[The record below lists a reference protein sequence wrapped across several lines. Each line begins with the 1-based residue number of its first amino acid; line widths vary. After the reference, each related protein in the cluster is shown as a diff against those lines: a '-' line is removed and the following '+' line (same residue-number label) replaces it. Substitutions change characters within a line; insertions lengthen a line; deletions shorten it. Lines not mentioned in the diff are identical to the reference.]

1 MPYIH
6 HLHHPSVVGV
16 VVHRP
21 CWVGVAVDSLPERTG
36 AHRMADLGM
45 IAAAAEGNNPP
56 VLVADLGEEDNIL
69 TAAVLGNS
77 LCST

>member
-1 MPYIH
+1 MVAQLVDAH
-6 HLHHPSVVGV
+6 GFCSLWSELT
-16 VVHRP
+16 HRP

-56 VLVADLGEEDNIL
+56 VLVADLIGEDK
-69 TAAVLGNS
+69 
-77 LCST
+77 